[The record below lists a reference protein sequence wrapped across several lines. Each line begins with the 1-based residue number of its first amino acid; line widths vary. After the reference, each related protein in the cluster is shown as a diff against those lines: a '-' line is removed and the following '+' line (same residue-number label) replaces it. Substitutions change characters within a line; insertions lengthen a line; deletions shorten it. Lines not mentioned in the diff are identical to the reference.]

1 MADLPA
7 GQAVIEALGAEGVEY
22 IFGLTGTT
30 TNSMVTALYGRSDM
44 RFLDTRHEEGAAF
57 MAYGY
62 ARASGKPA
70 VCMTTSGPG
79 SINLLTGIALAYKGR
94 APVVVIAGD
103 VERAS
108 LDRDGAQSFDLVNL
122 FKPVTYLSRH
132 AHQTERIPQMIHDAF
147 RAAMGGKRGPA
158 FINIPRDLLEKQTIA
173 SDIARPSAYRPVE
186 WRIPGDPDAI
196 QRAVQCLADAE
207 RPLLLAGGGVIDS
220 EASEDAVALA
230 DLLGMALVPSY
241 GHNDAV
247 PNNHGLYVGAPGNRG
262 APEALE
268 AINRADVILALGSR
282 LNQHSTHWDY
292 STISRKAKIIQVDL
306 DPQEVG
312 RNYAVEV
319 GIVGDARAVAQQLLQ
334 AMRAARP
341 NTRTAWRNEIAVL
354 KAKRKARLAVEE
366 SLQGDPMMPQ
376 RVYPELRKV
385 LPRDCMVTLDAGV
398 SPGLTYDRLNFELP
412 RTFFNYSGH
421 GGLGMGY
428 ATGLGTK
435 LGRPDRP
442 AISIQGDGGFLYT
455 SQEINTAVRHRIPLV
470 SIVLN
475 NSCHGAEKAQQ
486 MRNYDKRYIGVD
498 LVNPR
503 FDKLAE
509 VYGARGYYVTRPQ
522 DIAETVSAALK
533 HDGPSVI
540 EIPVAEHFP
549 LPAKV
554 PGSAGG
560 H

>member
-1 MADLPA
+1 
-7 GQAVIEALGAEGVEY
+7 
-22 IFGLTGTT
+22 
-30 TNSMVTALYGRSDM
+30 MVTALYGRSDM

-62 ARASGKPA
+62 TRASGKPA

-103 VERAS
+103 VERS
-108 LDRDGAQSFDLVNL
+108 NLDRDGAQSFDLVNL
-122 FKPVTYLSRH
+122 FKPVTCLARH
-132 AHQTERIPQMIHDAF
+132 AHQTERIPQMLHDAF
-147 RAAMGGKRGPA
+147 RAALAGKRGPA
-158 FINIPRDLLEKQTIA
+158 FINIPRDLLENQTIDA
-173 SDIARPSAYRPVE
+173 DRVRPSSYRPVE
-186 WRIPGDPDAI
+186 WRMPGDPDAI
-196 QRAVQCLADAE
+196 RRAAAVLSNAE
-207 RPLLLAGGGVIDS
+207 RPLLLAGGGVIDG
-220 EASEDAVALA
+220 EASAEAVALA
-230 DLLGMALVPSY
+230 ELLGMALVPSY

-247 PNNHGLYVGAPGNRG
+247 PNSHALFVGTPGNRG

-282 LNQHSTHWDY
+282 LNQHSTHWNY
-292 STISRKAKIIQVDL
+292 STINPKTRIVQVDI

-319 GIVGDARAVAQQLLQ
+319 GIVGDAKAVAQQLLQ
-334 AMRAARP
+334 ALRGANQRAAW
-341 NTRTAWRNEIAVL
+341 RTEIAAL
-354 KAKRKARLAVEE
+354 KARRKARLEAEH
-366 SLQGDPMMPQ
+366 SLPGDPMMPQ
-376 RVYPELRKV
+376 RVFPELRKA
-385 LPRDCMVTLDAGV
+385 LPTDCMVTLDAGIA
-398 SPGLTYDRLNFELP
+398 PGLTYDRLDFELP

-428 ATGLGTK
+428 AVGLGTK
-435 LGRPDRP
+435 LGRPERP

-486 MRNYDKRYIGVD
+486 LRHFDARYVGVD

-503 FDKLAE
+503 FDRLAE

-522 DIAETVSAALK
+522 DIAETVSTALK
-533 HDGPSVI
+533 LDGPSVI
-540 EIPVAEHFP
+540 EIPVAEYFP
-549 LPAKV
+549 SAAKL
-554 PGSAGG
+554 PGSSGG